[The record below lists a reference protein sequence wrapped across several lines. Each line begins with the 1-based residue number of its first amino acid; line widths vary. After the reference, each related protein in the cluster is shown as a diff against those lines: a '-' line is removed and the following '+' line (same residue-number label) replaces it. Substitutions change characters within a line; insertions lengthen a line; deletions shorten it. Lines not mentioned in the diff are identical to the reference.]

1 MAVLLELA
9 PRCWSDRAGGRW
21 PVQSID
27 SPQPE
32 CCERR
37 QAEQLRPELRAFIV
51 AQSTHLLQAVL
62 STLCGRARCVCEPL
76 RVVAVLSCEIGTE
89 EERRAAR
96 GRSQPGCSS
105 PELRFEPGRLQQ
117 RQDVEHQ
124 EAPHAAPGY
133 KTNAPRVQPPL
144 LLSFLFL
151 CRIFHYLACFTRF
164 KPL

>member
-9 PRCWSDRAGGRW
+9 PRCWSDRAAGRW
-21 PVQSID
+21 PVQGID

-32 CCERR
+32 CCEWR

-62 STLCGRARCVCEPL
+62 LNLCGRARCVCEPL
-76 RVVAVLSCEIGTE
+76 RVVAVLSCVIGTE
-89 EERRAAR
+89 VEGRAAR
-96 GRSQPGCSS
+96 SPAAALRSSGLNQAAFSSDRMWSIRKLRTLHRDTKQTHRECS
-105 PELRFEPGRLQQ
+105 
-117 RQDVEHQ
+117 
-124 EAPHAAPGY
+124 
-133 KTNAPRVQPPL
+133 PPL
-144 LLSFLFL
+144 LLSFLFF